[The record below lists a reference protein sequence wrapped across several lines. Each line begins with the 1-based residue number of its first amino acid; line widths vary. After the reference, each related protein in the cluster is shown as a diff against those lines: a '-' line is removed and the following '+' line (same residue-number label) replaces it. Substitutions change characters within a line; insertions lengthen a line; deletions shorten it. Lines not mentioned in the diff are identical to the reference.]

1 MAYVAR
7 IGKTRNAYK
16 IKYKILL
23 DKPEGGDYLEDLGV
37 RWENGVT
44 LTGDK

>member
-16 IKYKILL
+16 ILL
-23 DKPEGGDYLEDLGV
+23 EKTKERDYLEDIGV
-37 RWENGVT
+37 RCENGVT
-44 LTGDK
+44 LTSDE